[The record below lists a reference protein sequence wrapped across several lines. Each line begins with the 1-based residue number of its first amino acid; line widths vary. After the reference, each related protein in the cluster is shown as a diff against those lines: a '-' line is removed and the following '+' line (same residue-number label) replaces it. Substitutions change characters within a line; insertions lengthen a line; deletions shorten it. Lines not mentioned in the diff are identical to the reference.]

1 MLHLHEGWLKAFDGV
16 QDLLFQK
23 IVLNDPK
30 CFLKNVVAKLVVDQA
45 LHDEVNA
52 GLQGLRATQGL
63 HQLAIIVLEGPFEDL
78 VDVVVPTVQAF
89 FNHVGGEFQLA

>member
-16 QDLLFQK
+16 QDLFFQK

-45 LHDEVNA
+45 LYDEVNT
-52 GLQGLRATQGL
+52 GL
-63 HQLAIIVLEGPFEDL
+63 
-78 VDVVVPTVQAF
+78 
-89 FNHVGGEFQLA
+89 